1 MYTLLKLKNQSA
13 GGLPD
18 PSQFRIDGL
27 LGFHPSVYALGPS
40 IVKNG
45 DLGAAGSSILGVWG
59 FMGGI
64 GLSTLVWI

>member
-1 MYTLLKLKNQSA
+1 MLKLIKKSA

-40 IVKNG
+40 IVKNVG
-45 DLGAAGSSILGVWG
+45 LGAAGSSILGFWG
-59 FMGGI
+59 ICIMGGI

>member
-1 MYTLLKLKNQSA
+1 MYTLLKLIKKSA

-40 IVKNG
+40 IVKNVG
-45 DLGAAGSSILGVWG
+45 LGAAGSSILG
-59 FMGGI
+59 F
-64 GLSTLVWI
+64 